1 MEQTNVYTL
10 LYSGTQNSE
19 ISGEFTLPDYL
30 PDVRRILRLTPS
42 PRITGKF
49 MNGER
54 LELEGEVAMTLLYLS
69 EDNTVCAFSAVLPFS
84 HSTAISGLDESAIIT
99 AKLRVLTP
107 VCRLSGPR
115 KCMLRTK
122 PSLYIR
128 ALAAH
133 DLTPDTS
140 ALSNEEI
147 AALCTRT
154 EPLSA
159 AGIYSAVR
167 SDLRY
172 AEDLTPADG
181 VIVSVLSCEV
191 IPSVKESRASDGH
204 AVCKGEFDISALCC
218 IMTDNGTAYRT
229 LHRRVPFS
237 ETLDESSITEE
248 CRCEPDI
255 TVTTVTPTIT
265 EEGRNLGV
273 DFVCEAAVLCSCD
286 VTLPYTTDAFTPTHD
301 IKLQCENHA
310 VFHPVK
316 CVCSALSAAADIK
329 YDEKEVPQSV
339 IDTHMHAVFDRWE
352 LRDGRLILD
361 GTLDISL
368 LCMEANGNYFP
379 LSAALPIHH
388 DIDAGGITDSAQ
400 LLWYTDCTPES
411 TSVKADPASGSV
423 RCEAELSLML
433 SLSEKKP
440 HSLPYALTLSAD
452 PLPEPPKEPLILCYP
467 EARETVWEIAKHYR
481 IPPALLCEANRLDLR
496 SDIPDTKGAPLI
508 IPVHPIFAKIK
519 P

>member
-1 MEQTNVYTL
+1 MEQEKVYTL

-30 PDVRRILRLTPS
+30 PDVRRILRLTS
-42 PRITGKF
+42 GPRITGKF

-54 LELEGEVAMTLLYLS
+54 LELEGEVSMTLLYLS

-84 HSTAISGLDESAIIT
+84 HSTAISGLDESAVIT
-99 AKLRVLTP
+99 AKLHVLTP

-115 KCMLRTK
+115 KCMLRAK

-128 ALAAH
+128 ALAAQ

-140 ALSNEEI
+140 ALSNEDI
-147 AALCTRT
+147 TALCTRT

-159 AGIYSAVR
+159 AMIVSAVR

-172 AEDLTPADG
+172 AEDLTAPEG

-191 IPSVKESRASDGH
+191 IPCIKEGRVSDGH
-204 AVCKGEFDISALCC
+204 AVCTGEFDITALCC
-218 IMTDNGTAYRT
+218 IMNDSKTIYRT

-237 ETLDESSITEE
+237 ETLDETGITED
-248 CRCEPDI
+248 CLCEPDI
-255 TVTTVTPTIT
+255 TVTSVTPTVT

-273 DFVCEAAVLCSCD
+273 DFVCEAAVLCACD
-286 VTLPYTTDAFTPTHD
+286 VTLPMTVDAFTPAHD
-301 IKLQCENHA
+301 MKLLCENHA
-310 VFHPVK
+310 VFRPVK
-316 CVCSALSAAADIK
+316 CVCSAFSAAADIK
-329 YDEKEVPQSV
+329 HDEKEVPQAI
-339 IDTHMHAVFDRWE
+339 IDTHMHAAFDRWE

-368 LCMEANGNYFP
+368 LCMDENGTYFP
-379 LSAALPIHH
+379 LAESVPIHR
-388 DIDAGGITDSAQ
+388 DIDAAGITDSAQ
-400 LLWYTDCTPES
+400 LLWYADCTQNS
-411 TSVKADPASGSV
+411 FTVKRDPAYGAI

-440 HSLPYALTLSAD
+440 HSLPHALTLSSE

-467 EARETVWEIAKHYR
+467 EAGETVWDIAKHYR
-481 IPPALLCEANRLDLR
+481 IPPALLCEANRLDIR
-496 SDIPDTKGAPLI
+496 TEFPDTKGLPLV
-508 IPVHPIFAKIK
+508 IPKHPIFAKMK
-519 P
+519 A